1 MSKAVRLRSDFKVAV
16 DHIKDRVISNLAEA
30 RQQKRFSVNDSDINV
45 ILRLIE
51 SSFEQGFIT
60 SSTQIEK
67 SIDEVASS
75 TRSTK

>member
-1 MSKAVRLRSDFKVAV
+1 MSKAIRLRSDFKVAV
-16 DHIKDRVISNLAEA
+16 DQIKDRVISNLAEA
-30 RQQKRFSVNDSDINV
+30 RQQKRFNVNDSEISA

-60 SSTQIEK
+60 SSAQIEK
-67 SIDEVASS
+67 SIDEAITS